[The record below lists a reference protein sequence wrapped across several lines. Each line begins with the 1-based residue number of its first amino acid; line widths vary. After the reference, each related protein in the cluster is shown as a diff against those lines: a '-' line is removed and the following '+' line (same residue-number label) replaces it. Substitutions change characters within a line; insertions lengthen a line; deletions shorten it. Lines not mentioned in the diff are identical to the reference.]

1 VCSHDVPCPAPLNCQ
16 LGFDGAHFSATGT
29 CVKGR
34 VIYEGR
40 PLLVDGA
47 AHTAAHVVVNDR
59 AAVVLHD
66 PALASVLLHA
76 AFEEHA
82 SIGAFA
88 RTILA
93 LMQLGA
99 PLSLL
104 TATQQALADEI
115 RHADDVL
122 AAAIAHG
129 ASPVVFGA
137 LPEATTAFPNDVA
150 RALLDDVLVGG
161 CIGETLAAFRVE
173 ARGTA
178 HPSIAAMCRTIAD
191 DEARHAAL
199 AFATARFVLGVR
211 PELRDVVDAAFA
223 DFCERANVDDVA
235 CVAPAWRA
243 AFG

>member
-1 VCSHDVPCPAPLNCQ
+1 
-16 LGFDGAHFSATGT
+16 
-29 CVKGR
+29 
-34 VIYEGR
+34 
-40 PLLVDGA
+40 LLA
-47 AHTAAHVVVNDR
+47 
-59 AAVVLHD
+59 
-66 PALASVLLHA
+66 
-76 AFEEHA
+76 
-82 SIGAFA
+82 
-88 RTILA
+88 
-93 LMQLGA
+93 
-99 PLSLL
+99 
-104 TATQQALADEI
+104 ATQLALADEI

-129 ASPVVFGA
+129 ATPVVFGA

-178 HPSIAAMCRTIAD
+178 HPSIAAMCTRIAD

-211 PELRDVVDAAFA
+211 PELRAVVDAAFA
-223 DFCERANVDDVA
+223 DFCSSANVDDVA

-243 AFG
+243 AFGS

>member
-1 VCSHDVPCPAPLNCQ
+1 MCSNDVPCPPPLNCQ
-16 LGFDGAHFSATGT
+16 LGFDGAQFYPTGT
-29 CVKGR
+29 CINGR
-34 VIYEGR
+34 PMYEGR
-40 PLLVDGA
+40 PLLVDGT
-47 AHTAAHVVVNDR
+47 AHTATAVVV
-59 AAVVLHD
+59 D
-66 PALASVLLHA
+66 PAATSTPADAQLAAVLLHA

-82 SIGAFA
+82 SIAAFA
-88 RTILA
+88 RTTLA

-104 TATQQALADEI
+104 AATQQALADEI

-129 ASPVVFGA
+129 AAPVVFGA
-137 LPEATTAFPNDVA
+137 LPEATTPFADDTA

-173 ARGTA
+173 ARGAA
-178 HPSIAAMCRTIAD
+178 HPSIAALCVQIAE

-199 AFATARFVLGVR
+199 AFATARFVLQQR
-211 PELRDVVDAAFA
+211 PDLRDVVEATFSAFCRTA
-223 DFCERANVDDVA
+223 SVDDVA